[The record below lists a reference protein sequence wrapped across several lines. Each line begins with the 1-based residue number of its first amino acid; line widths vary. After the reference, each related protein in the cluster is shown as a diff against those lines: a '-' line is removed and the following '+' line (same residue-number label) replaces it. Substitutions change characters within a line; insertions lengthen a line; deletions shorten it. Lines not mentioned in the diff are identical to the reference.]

1 MTQPSP
7 AGTAGQ
13 TSPDTIYVGVSTKMY
28 LGYRDSLRWL
38 GELRQEVDARP
49 ALAAGRVV
57 PFVIP
62 SFPMLPAAA
71 DILAGSPVLLGAQDC
86 GWADGPWTGEVSP
99 SLLAE
104 LGVSLVEIGHAERRR
119 HFREDDAMVALKVR
133 AADDAGITP
142 LLCVGEE
149 AAGPASGTS
158 DSSAEP
164 GSGSAAEPGSAPES
178 AAAFV
183 HGQIQAAVGGDWDL
197 ASRLVIAYEPVWAI
211 GAAEPANAEYVT
223 AVVRSLR
230 AVLAGH
236 RLESGRT
243 LRDVPIIYGGSAKP
257 GLLPTVDGVSGLF
270 LGRFAHDAA
279 NFGKVL
285 DEALALSEALAVS
298 VSQGSETQASKTR

>member
-7 AGTAGQ
+7 AGPADRTG
-13 TSPDTIYVGVSTKMY
+13 SDTIFVGVSTKMY

-62 SFPMLPAAA
+62 SFPLLPAAA
-71 DILAGSPVLLGAQDC
+71 DILAGSPALLGAQDC

-119 HFREDDAMVALKVR
+119 YFGEDNAMVALKVR

-142 LLCVGEE
+142 LLCVGEGAE
-149 AAGPASGTS
+149 GPASGTNGGPGGLGSVS
-158 DSSAEP
+158 DD
-164 GSGSAAEPGSAPES
+164 EPGSASASES

-183 HGQIQAAVGGDWDL
+183 YRQIQAAAGGDWDL

-211 GAAEPANAEYVT
+211 GAAEPAGAEYVT

-230 AVLAGH
+230 TLLAGH
-236 RLESGRT
+236 RQQSGRT
-243 LRDVPIIYGGSAKP
+243 LSDIPIIYGGSAKP
-257 GLLPTVDGVSGLF
+257 GLLPTLDGVSGLF

-285 DEALALSEALAVS
+285 DEALALSEALDS
-298 VSQGSETQASKTR
+298 SETPAPKTR